1 MGAYLIPQAMAY
13 GSLAGVSP
21 ATSLTIAAIPLIVYM
36 LLGRNPYMSLGP
48 ESTVA
53 LMAAAA
59 VAPVATA
66 YNVPWTTALAV
77 TTVLVGIVLGIGW
90 LIKASFLADLL
101 SNPLLTGYL
110 TGVAILM
117 IISQLPKILG
127 YDLDTGSIAGLV
139 RSQWHVPNWQT
150 VTIAATVVIVAFA
163 CRAISKRIP
172 GPLIGLV
179 VATIMGQ
186 FMDVPEVGPVSLEL
200 PVLDLTGLSVQ
211 VIAALLVPALSIA
224 VVSFTDVMITLTSVR
239 RRGHARRLL
248 GDARAGGGPVRHRR
262 RRRLPDVCLLLTY
275 GAGLCI
281 RFNDPLLHGVRGR
294 RGRRGAAAAPRRD
307 RSGSGGRAGRG
318 DRLRRPD
325 LAAAP

>member
-59 VAPVATA
+59 VAHGRHRLQRPMDHGAGSHHRA
-66 YNVPWTTALAV
+66 
-77 TTVLVGIVLGIGW
+77 GGDR
-90 LIKASFLADLL
+90 SRHRLADQSLIPGRPAVQ
-101 SNPLLTGYL
+101 PLLTGYL

-139 RSQWHVPNWQT
+139 RLQWHVPNWQT

-163 CRAISKRIP
+163 CRAISKRIS

-224 VVSFTDVMITLTSVR
+224 VVSFTDVMITSRAFAGEAMPDASSRCAPWRRPSSPQASPAATRCLPPPHVR
-239 RRGHARRLL
+239 RWPMH
-248 GDARAGGGPVRHRR
+248 PVQRPASTRCSWSSWSSR
-262 RRRLPDVCLLLTY
+262 
-275 GAGLCI
+275 
-281 RFNDPLLHGVRGR
+281 
-294 RGRRGAAAAPRRD
+294 AAAAP
-307 RSGSGGRAGRG
+307 G
-318 DRLRRPD
+318 LI
-325 LAAAP
+325 AAVPWPRWPG

>member
-1 MGAYLIPQAMAY
+1 VGAYLIPQAMAY

-21 ATSLTIAAIPLIVYM
+21 STSLTIAAVPLVVYM

-77 TTVLVGIVLGIGW
+77 TSALVGIVLGIGW
-90 LIKASFLADLL
+90 LLKASFLADLL

-127 YDLDTGSIAGLV
+127 YDLDTGSIAGFV
-139 RSQWHVPNWQT
+139 SSQWHVPDWQT

-163 CRAISKRIP
+163 CWAISNRIP

-179 VATIMGQ
+179 AATIMGQ
-186 FMDVPEVGPVSLEL
+186 FMDVPEVGPVTLEL

-224 VVSFTDVMITLTSVR
+224 VVSFTDVMITSRAFAGEAMPDASSEMRARWRRPSSPQASWAATRCPPPPHVR
-239 RRGHARRLL
+239 RWPMR
-248 GDARAGGGPVRHRR
+248 PVQRPASTR
-262 RRRLPDVCLLLTY
+262 CSWSSWSS
-275 GAGLCI
+275 
-281 RFNDPLLHGVRGR
+281 RGR
-294 RGRRGAAAAPRRD
+294 CCYPG
-307 RSGSGGRAGRG
+307 
-318 DRLRRPD
+318 
-325 LAAAP
+325 